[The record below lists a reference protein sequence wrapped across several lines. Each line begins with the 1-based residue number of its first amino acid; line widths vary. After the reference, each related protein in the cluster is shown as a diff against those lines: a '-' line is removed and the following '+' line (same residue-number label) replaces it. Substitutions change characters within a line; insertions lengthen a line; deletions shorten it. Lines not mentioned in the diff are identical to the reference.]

1 MTITSGM
8 PACRRQTRYRGNDY
22 HVRHPGIPAPDHIQ
36 RDGFHVQHAVR
47 HAGMPAPDKIQR
59 AQRKQSSM
67 PARHRRGEY
76 GIREKR
82 KVALKKAIRPA
93 GRQAVPTDERRNG
106 RGHRH
111 DGMSAKEKEIF
122 DVEKGDPA
130 GRQAGRF
137 RR

>member
-1 MTITSGM
+1 M
-8 PACRRQTRYRGNDY
+8 
-22 HVRHPGIPAPDHIQ
+22 
-36 RDGFHVQHAVR
+36 
-47 HAGMPAPDKIQR
+47 
-59 AQRKQSSM
+59 
-67 PARHRRGEY
+67 
-76 GIREKR
+76 
-82 KVALKKAIRPA
+82 KKAIRPA

>member
-1 MTITSGM
+1 MTTTSGM
-8 PACRRQTRYRGNDY
+8 PACRRRTRYRGHDY
-22 HVRHPGIPAPDHIQ
+22 HVW
-36 RDGFHVQHAVR
+36 
-47 HAGMPAPDKIQR
+47 HAGMPAPDEIQR
-59 AQRKQSSM
+59 AQRKQSSI
-67 PARHRRGEY
+67 RHAGKAQRGEH

-122 DVEKGDPA
+122 DVKKGDSA

>member
-1 MTITSGM
+1 MTTTSGM
-8 PACRRQTRYRGNDY
+8 PACRRRMRYRGLS
-22 HVRHPGIPAPDHIQ
+22 GSSPAS
-36 RDGFHVQHAVR
+36 G
-47 HAGMPAPDKIQR
+47 
-59 AQRKQSSM
+59 M
-67 PARHRRGEY
+67 PARHRRGEH

-111 DGMSAKEKEIF
+111 DGISAKEKEIF

>member
-1 MTITSGM
+1 M
-8 PACRRQTRYRGNDY
+8 
-22 HVRHPGIPAPDHIQ
+22 
-36 RDGFHVQHAVR
+36 
-47 HAGMPAPDKIQR
+47 K
-59 AQRKQSSM
+59 
-67 PARHRRGEY
+67 
-76 GIREKR
+76 
-82 KVALKKAIRPA
+82 KVIRPA

-111 DGMSAKEKEIF
+111 DGISAKEKEIF

>member
-1 MTITSGM
+1 M
-8 PACRRQTRYRGNDY
+8 PG
-22 HVRHPGIPAPDHIQ
+22 PDE
-36 RDGFHVQHAVR
+36 
-47 HAGMPAPDKIQR
+47 IQR

-111 DGMSAKEKEIF
+111 DGISAKK
-122 DVEKGDPA
+122 KRYLMLKRRS
-130 GRQAGRF
+130 GRQAGRQVQKI
-137 RR
+137 REGMAAAIGMTACRKRKRDI